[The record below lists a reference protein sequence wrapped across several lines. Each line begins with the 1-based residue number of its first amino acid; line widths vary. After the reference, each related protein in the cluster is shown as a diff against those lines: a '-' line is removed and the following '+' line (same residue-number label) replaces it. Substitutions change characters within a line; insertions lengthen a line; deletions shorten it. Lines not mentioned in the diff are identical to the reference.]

1 MPHSLKVLRDGHH
14 ALAGHVLCDELKGRN
29 KYGAWK
35 NDGGFGKERWE
46 RGSGR
51 SGKGKEWEEPKDNET
66 DRSTGYA
73 AQSST
78 RHVVMLSTNKGTYG
92 LRLRWGWA
100 GRARR
105 VLATRKVHLHQHLQR
120 LLFPLSLLL
129 LETRALGT
137 LSSSWRQ
144 ARRPAS

>member
-1 MPHSLKVLRDGHH
+1 
-14 ALAGHVLCDELKGRN
+14 
-29 KYGAWK
+29 
-35 NDGGFGKERWE
+35 
-46 RGSGR
+46 
-51 SGKGKEWEEPKDNET
+51 
-66 DRSTGYA
+66 
-73 AQSST
+73 
-78 RHVVMLSTNKGTYG
+78 MLSTNKGTYG

-144 ARRPAS
+144 ARCPVS